1 MDGMGGLVTLV
12 LVAVVVVLIA
22 YALGVYFRRREG
34 GAAPNLSRALPRF
47 LTSGAEREEQ
57 AVITWLCSQA
67 FEQTGIKVA
76 DDKIAYQRITEAA
89 HKAVRDLKSQAD
101 TTISLPFLTADPTGP
116 KHFEIRLT
124 RDVLKELARY

>member
-1 MDGMGGLVTLV
+1 MNGMSGLVTLV
-12 LVAVVVVLIA
+12 LVTAVVVIIA

-34 GAAPNLSRALPRF
+34 TATPNLSRALPKF

-67 FEQTGIKVA
+67 FEQTGVKVA
-76 DDKIAYQRITEAA
+76 EDKVAYQRITEAA
-89 HKAVRDLKSQAD
+89 HKALRDLKSQAD
-101 TTISLPFLTADPTGP
+101 TTISLPFLTADSSGP

>member
-1 MDGMGGLVTLV
+1 MNGLVTLV
-12 LVAVVVVLIA
+12 LVTAVVIIIA
-22 YALGVYFRRREG
+22 YTLGVYFRRREG
-34 GAAPNLSRALPRF
+34 TATPNLSRVLPKF

-67 FEQTGIKVA
+67 FEQTGVKVA
-76 DDKIAYQRITEAA
+76 EDKVAFQRITEAA
-89 HKAVRDLKSQAD
+89 HKALRDLKSQAD
-101 TTISLPFLTADPTGP
+101 TTISLPFLTADTSGP

>member
-1 MDGMGGLVTLV
+1 MDGMNGLVTLV
-12 LVAVVVVLIA
+12 LVTVVVIIIA

-34 GAAPNLSRALPRF
+34 TAAPNLSRVLPKF

-67 FEQTGIKVA
+67 FEQTGVKVA
-76 DDKIAYQRITEAA
+76 EDKVAFQRITEAA
-89 HKAVRDLKSQAD
+89 HKALRELKSQAD
-101 TTISLPFLTADPTGP
+101 TTISLPFLTADTSGP